1 MKTRAKKASI
11 EGMFF
16 AMIVLAWALLTVVFN
31 VLNHEMPAQTPG
43 NPPAKNP
50 VAGAQA
56 APAASARATQTAQA
70 VSVR

>member
-1 MKTRAKKASI
+1 MAKKANI

-16 AMIVLAWALLTVVFN
+16 AMIVLAWVLLTVAFN

-43 NPPAKNP
+43 NPSARGP
-50 VAGAQA
+50 VAGAPS
-56 APAASARATQTAQA
+56 APARTIRADQV